1 MSLSQWLLIAGLAV
15 ATFATRL
22 LGFLAGDRLRQS
34 RFAFV
39 LDDLPG
45 LIVVAL
51 VASSLAGTEPK
62 TWIAAALA
70 VAIAWVSNNV
80 VVTMGGGLAAYVAL
94 GLFIG

>member
-1 MSLSQWLLIAGLAV
+1 MSLSQWLLIAGLAA

-22 LGFLAGDRLRQS
+22 LGYLAGDRLRQS

-39 LDDLPG
+39 LEDLPG

-80 VVTMGGGLAAYVAL
+80 VVTMSAGLAAYLAL
-94 GLFIG
+94 GVVIT